1 MKIINVLTLLVV
13 VFLFT
18 QCENQQVKET
28 INATVNS
35 SRDFYQ
41 LKTYSYKTADQ
52 EQTIDRYLQA
62 AFLPAL
68 KRQGVENIG
77 VFKARTNPEDTMR
90 KTFVLLPFNS
100 MNQFLDVE
108 SSLLADASH
117 AETGQEYINAAY
129 DNPPYE
135 RINSVLMQAFSDMP
149 KMEMTPVSG
158 PKSER
163 VYELR
168 SYESTT
174 EFIYQKKVDM
184 FNAGGEI
191 KLFDRL
197 GFNAVFYAEVLSG
210 DKMPNLVYMTTF
222 PNMAVRDSLWK
233 EFVASPEWQELL
245 KIEKYKNT
253 VSHADIDLLYP
264 TEYSDY

>member
-1 MKIINVLTLLVV
+1 MKNILTLLGF
-13 VFLFT
+13 VFLFV
-18 QCENQQVKET
+18 QCENQTSQKSIDQNVT
-28 INATVNS
+28 HS
-35 SRDFYQ
+35 SRDYYQ
-41 LKTYSYKTADQ
+41 LKTYSYKTAKQ
-52 EQTIDRYLQA
+52 EKTIDQYLEA

-68 KRQGVENIG
+68 KRQGAKNIG
-77 VFKARTNPEDTMR
+77 VFKPRTNAEDTLK
-90 KTFVLLPFNS
+90 KTMVLIPFRS
-100 MNQFLDVE
+100 IDQFLNVE
-108 SSLLADASH
+108 ASLLTDVSH
-117 AETGQEYINAAY
+117 AEAGTDYINAAH

-135 RINSVLMQAFSDMP
+135 RINSVLMQAFTDMP
-149 KMEMTPVSG
+149 NMEVTPLSG
-158 PKSER
+158 PKSDR

-168 SYESTT
+168 SYESTS

-222 PNMAVRDSLWK
+222 PNMAIRDSLWK
-233 EFVASPEWQELL
+233 EFVASPEWQKLIT
-245 KIEKYKNT
+245 IEKYKNT